1 MPIDLN
7 EHLKNKSKNNEKRE
21 EKRGSD
27 IRDELPPRRPTRN
40 SGGYFSSNPVSNK
53 NLFFIIGAIV
63 ILVLLV
69 VLRPFVV
76 INSGQVGIKVTA
88 GEYDTTPLQPGIR
101 FFIPLIQNII
111 VMDTKVRVLNFSS
124 TEDMGDFGRRN
135 EGVMR
140 NEAISVMDSRGLTV
154 SIELTVQ
161 YQLNSQ
167 NAPITL
173 ATYGPNWEL
182 SIINSTVR
190 DVVRNVIGRYPAEEL
205 PTKRNEIAKLI
216 DDGIRSEIA
225 KRDNSPVELKSVQLR
240 EIVLPLKIKEQI
252 EKVQIARQEA
262 ERVRYEVD
270 RSKQEAEKVA
280 ALAKGEAEANRI
292 KAQGSADA
300 IIIEA
305 KAKANA
311 NKAIAESLNER
322 LLKLREI
329 EVQGKFNEALK
340 ENKDAQIFLMPG
352 GAVPNLWVDSKKK
365 AAASN

>member
-21 EKRGSD
+21 EKRGGD

-40 SGGYFSSNPVSNK
+40 SGGYFSSNPVGNK
-53 NLFFIIGAIV
+53 NLFLIIGAIIIV
-63 ILVLLV
+63 VLLV
-69 VLRPFVV
+69 VLKPFVV

-240 EIVLPLKIKEQI
+240 EIVLPSKIKEQI

-270 RSKQEAEKVA
+270 
-280 ALAKGEAEANRI
+280 
-292 KAQGSADA
+292 
-300 IIIEA
+300 
-305 KAKANA
+305 
-311 NKAIAESLNER
+311 
-322 LLKLREI
+322 
-329 EVQGKFNEALK
+329 
-340 ENKDAQIFLMPG
+340 
-352 GAVPNLWVDSKKK
+352 
-365 AAASN
+365 

>member
-1 MPIDLN
+1 MQRDLTPRQTMGVAV
-7 EHLKNKSKNNEKRE
+7 EMRIKNNGYKFPMFD
-21 EKRGSD
+21 KNSSPGGN
-27 IRDELPPRRPTRN
+27 RN
-40 SGGYFSSNPVSNK
+40 
-53 NLFFIIGAIV
+53 IILLIVAILIV
-63 ILVLLV
+63 VMFV
-69 VLRPFVV
+69 VLRPFVIV
-76 INSGQVGIKVTA
+76 NSGEVGIKVTA

-101 FFIPLIQNII
+101 FFIPLVQKII
-111 VMDTKVRVLNFSS
+111 IMDSKVRVLNFSS

-161 YQLNSQ
+161 YRLNAQ
-167 NAPITL
+167 NAPLTL
-173 ATYGPNWEL
+173 ATYGPSWEL

-190 DVVRNVIGRYPAEEL
+190 DVVRNVIGRYPAEDL

-216 DDGIRSEIA
+216 DDGIRAEIA
-225 KRDNSPVELKSVQLR
+225 KRDNSPVTLNSVQLR
-240 EIVLPLKIKEQI
+240 EIVLPAKIKEQI

-305 KAKANA
+305 KANASANR
-311 NKAIAESLNER
+311 AIAESLNDR

-352 GAVPNLWVDSKKK
+352 GAVPNLWIDSKKK
-365 AAASN
+365 AASAASSSTP